1 MTKPLNIMLAAVG
14 AVLVAWLWL
23 HFIHDPRVRDAALD
37 EIRIDSILTDLDSLK
52 AKAERR
58 TLRVDSLEGLSASLR
73 DSLDTLAEEQ
83 GQAEIVREGAT
94 GATDAVLD
102 SVSRE
107 TSDASAIIRI
117 RFTLQT
123 ERKAWGAE
131 IQGLKR
137 QLGVTEGLLENAEA
151 RTLLVSQNYT
161 EAQSAL
167 DRTIADWLD
176 AEQRYQRARNPGFFR
191 RLEISLPFAALG
203 AVAGLLAGLGAQ

>member
-73 DSLDTLAEEQ
+73 DSLDALAQEQ

>member
-58 TLRVDSLEGLSASLR
+58 TLRVDSLEGLSTSLR
-73 DSLDTLAEEQ
+73 DSLDALAQEQ

-151 RTLLVSQNYT
+151 RILLVSQNYT